1 MKGLIMFDL
10 EDTKPSNVFSKTV
23 SQLHEFYLSGEITEP
38 EDYIE
43 WLNVIRSASDQDTI
57 KIYINSPGGNVD
69 TAIQFMQVLTG
80 TSAYVICSVEGA
92 CMSAATMIFLSAD
105 ELEICDHALFMFHN
119 YAGGAFGKGGEIY
132 DQIQFERSWSRKLLE
147 SVYKN
152 FLTPTEI
159 TQMLENKDIWMD
171 SDEVRRR
178 VKAIQDNLIN
188 LRKKENNEKN

>member
-43 WLNVIRSASDQDTI
+43 WLNVIRSAGEQDTI

-188 LRKKENNEKN
+188 LRKKENNEKD

>member
-1 MKGLIMFDL
+1 MFDL

-188 LRKKENNEKN
+188 LRKKENNEKD

>member
-1 MKGLIMFDL
+1 MFDL
-10 EDTKPSNVFSKTV
+10 EDKKPKTVFSKTI

-43 WLNVIRSASDQDTI
+43 WLDVIRSAGEQDTV

-69 TAIQFMQVLTG
+69 TAIQFMQVLKG

-132 DQIQFERSWSRKLLE
+132 DQIQFERAWSRKLLE
-147 SVYKN
+147 SVYHH
-152 FLTPTEI
+152 FLSPTEI
-159 TQMLENKDIWMD
+159 TQMLDNKDIWLD
-171 SDEVRRR
+171 SDEVRGRI
-178 VKAIQDNLIN
+178 KAIQEKLIN
-188 LRKKENNEKN
+188 LRKNENTNEEDTAGA

>member
-1 MKGLIMFDL
+1 MFDL
-10 EDTKPSNVFSKTV
+10 EDSKPKNVFSKTIA
-23 SQLHEFYLSGEITEP
+23 QLHEFYLSGEITEP

-43 WLNVIRSASDQDTI
+43 WLNVIRSASDQDTV

-69 TAIQFMQVLTG
+69 TAIQFMQVLKS

-147 SVYKN
+147 SVYKE
-152 FLTPTEI
+152 FLTTAEI

-171 SDEVRRR
+171 SDEVRKR

-188 LRKKENNEKN
+188 LRKESPKWRRRTW

>member
-1 MKGLIMFDL
+1 MFDL
-10 EDTKPSNVFSKTV
+10 EDTKPSNVFSKTIA
-23 SQLHEFYLSGEITEP
+23 QQHEFYLSGEITEP

-43 WLNVIRSASDQDTI
+43 WLDVIRSASDQDTV

-69 TAIQFMQVLTG
+69 TAIQFMQVLKS

-147 SVYKN
+147 SVYKE

-171 SDEVRRR
+171 SEEVRKR

-188 LRKKENNEKN
+188 LRKKENNEKD

>member
-1 MKGLIMFDL
+1 MFDL

-43 WLNVIRSASDQDTI
+43 WLNVIRSAGEQDTI

-188 LRKKENNEKN
+188 LRKKENNEKD

>member
-1 MKGLIMFDL
+1 MFDL
-10 EDTKPSNVFSKTV
+10 EDTKPSNVFSKTIA
-23 SQLHEFYLSGEITEP
+23 QQHEFYLSGEITEP

-43 WLNVIRSASDQDTI
+43 WLDVIRSASDQDTV

-69 TAIQFMQVLTG
+69 TAIQFMQVLKS

-147 SVYKN
+147 SVYKE

-171 SDEVRRR
+171 SEEVRKR

-188 LRKKENNEKN
+188 LRKANQP

>member
-10 EDTKPSNVFSKTV
+10 EDTKPSNVFSKTIA
-23 SQLHEFYLSGEITEP
+23 QQHEFYLSGEITEP

-43 WLNVIRSASDQDTI
+43 WLDVIRSASDQDTV

-69 TAIQFMQVLTG
+69 TAIQFMQVLKS

-147 SVYKN
+147 SVYKE

-171 SDEVRRR
+171 SEEVRKR

-188 LRKKENNEKN
+188 LRKKENNEKD

>member
-1 MKGLIMFDL
+1 MFDL
-10 EDTKPSNVFSKTV
+10 EDSKPRNVYSKTIA
-23 SQLHEFYLSGEITEP
+23 QLHEFYLSGEITEP
-38 EDYIE
+38 EDYVE
-43 WLNVIRSASDQDTI
+43 WLDVIRSASDQDTV

-69 TAIQFMQVLTG
+69 TAIQFMQVLKG

-147 SVYKN
+147 NVYRE
-152 FLTPTEI
+152 FLTSTEI

-171 SDEVRRR
+171 SDEVRKR

-188 LRKKENNEKN
+188 LRKENPQ